1 MIAAI
6 DEFSRIHSQFRQNL
20 KSNGINKFCLLPG
33 QKVCRDWT
41 VSNTFYITLGASL
54 LLKQYTVGSYR

>member
-20 KSNGINKFCLLPG
+20 NSNGIDKFCMLQG
-33 QKVCRDWT
+33 QQVRRDWT
-41 VSNTFYITLGASL
+41 V
-54 LLKQYTVGSYR
+54 